1 MTSGQVSPPNVG
13 VIYQLLGIVALV
25 GLLVLDVVATTHGQL
40 NLVIVS
46 LNIIL
51 LLVILALIRPAFFND
66 AVKTL
71 ASKLPGA

>member
-1 MTSGQVSPPNVG
+1 MTSGQISPPNVG
-13 VIYQLLGIVALV
+13 VIYQLLGVIALV

>member
-13 VIYQLLGIVALV
+13 LLYQILGVIALV
-25 GLLVLDVVATTHGQL
+25 GLVILDLVATIHGQL
-40 NLVIVS
+40 NLITVS
-46 LNIIL
+46 LNVIL

-66 AVKTL
+66 AMKTL

>member
-46 LNIIL
+46 LNVIL